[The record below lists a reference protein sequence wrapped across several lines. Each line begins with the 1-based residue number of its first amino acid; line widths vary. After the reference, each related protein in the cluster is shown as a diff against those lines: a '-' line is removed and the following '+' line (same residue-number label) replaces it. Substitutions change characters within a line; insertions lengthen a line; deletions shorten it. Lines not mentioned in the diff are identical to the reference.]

1 MAKKMNPG
9 ADATLVNVAYRAA
22 LANTPADYG
31 KTLQSSVDSY
41 EKTMEASADMWGN
54 IAMIGATIG
63 KEMIDSAQEVTDS
76 IALGNTLNPEDAKMF
91 TDEIYSLKDEL
102 KDLGTF
108 NGQFGDRET
117 RQKRAEIKIRQKEL
131 FAEIDGAV
139 LNLKAGSE
147 AIAAGTLDQNLLG
160 IGEQEKLN
168 AIVKSN
174 TKNKVTEGGNVAKLS
189 RDETTGELVYK
200 LYNSETGL
208 PFELGGKHQTMT
220 LKQFNESIATN
231 VGDGGAMGNNLDKY
245 NNQRS
250 TLGSKSKNGVYDEEL
265 KQADLN
271 YIDKLLGNK
280 PVDLKRAMKTKF
292 GFSSTSFFD
301 DITKNQGEHS
311 ADLYNTLLQATG
323 GGDVLTGGVTDGMT
337 DTDGIE
343 GISQKE
349 AMNPENYK
357 ILTANI
363 VGLKD
368 PEATK
373 DYFKEYAV
381 KEMEAAYKYGYS
393 KKPPVAG
400 SDGGG
405 DNLDGIDFYSKGK
418 GVKLYNN
425 QILTGSSAES
435 FYTAIRD
442 GVTFEEKDPISKE
455 NTEYSYQIVGG
466 EGGWYENFGEGDTP
480 ESVQYI
486 GSGADL
492 ASRFTTDQRFR
503 GLKTTVEERVSL
515 EGVDNASETRPQGDY
530 SKSIRKIDIKTLELD
545 DNDVANTLSSYLPP
559 VRSTKNP
566 KGYVFYTTQDIQGFS
581 YGLEKGGGDFS
592 KESATLYQTANKG
605 EKFAFMGPD
614 GYHIKPVAGTTIKV
628 GGNLERRRKAIEN
641 IDVLFDGILKNIML
655 EKPRPTDK

>member
-63 KEMIDSAQEVTDS
+63 KEMVDSAQEVTDS

-91 TDEIYSLKDEL
+91 TEEIYSLKDEL

-108 NGQFGDRET
+108 SGQFGDRET

-139 LNLKAGSE
+139 LNLKAGAE

-301 DITKNQGEHS
+301 DITKTQGEHS

-337 DTDGIE
+337 DTDGIK

-363 VGLKD
+363 VGLKN

-373 DYFKEYAV
+373 AYFKEYTV
-381 KEMEAAYKYGYS
+381 KNFEAAFQYGYRKREIKGSGGTDGTSDDKDIKYGGFGQFRV
-393 KKPPVAG
+393 KT
-400 SDGGG
+400 GGG
-405 DNLDGIDFYSKGK
+405 GNKPVSITSATALQRRNYLNDFGQIDGEHGQYIWNKDLGDNGMYVRDDGKNMSMFEVARDEGLIKPGEGK
-418 GVKLYNN
+418 GDFNPTRNAVANEENKNLNKGLASPSMLQDVSNDDTAANKLNN
-425 QILTGSSAES
+425 TFKFTSAKNSDYFFVPYSDAYGQIVDADNVFSNDIMLIDGSTGKP
-435 FYTAIRD
+435 IRD
-442 GVTFEEKDPISKE
+442 GKKVRR
-455 NTEYSYQIVGG
+455 
-466 EGGWYENFGEGDTP
+466 FGTG
-480 ESVQYI
+480 
-486 GSGADL
+486 
-492 ASRFTTDQRFR
+492 
-503 GLKTTVEERVSL
+503 K
-515 EGVDNASETRPQGDY
+515 DY
-530 SKSIRKIDIKTLELD
+530 SANDLKWINDFLGEYASKQQQAD
-545 DNDVANTLSSYLPP
+545 DT
-559 VRSTKNP
+559 TT
-566 KGYVFYTTQDIQGFS
+566 YTQ
-581 YGLEKGGGDFS
+581 
-592 KESATLYQTANKG
+592 N
-605 EKFAFMGPD
+605 
-614 GYHIKPVAGTTIKV
+614 
-628 GGNLERRRKAIEN
+628 
-641 IDVLFDGILKNIML
+641 
-655 EKPRPTDK
+655 

>member
-1 MAKKMNPG
+1 MNPG

-41 EKTMEASADMWGN
+41 EKTMKASADMWGN

-76 IALGNTLNPEDAKMF
+76 IALGNTLNSEDTKMF
-91 TDEIYSLKDEL
+91 TNEFYSLKDQL

-117 RQKRAEIKIRQKEL
+117 RQKRAEIKIKQKEL

-139 LNLKAGSE
+139 LNLKAGAE

-200 LYNSETGL
+200 LYNNETGL

-231 VGDGGAMGNNLDKY
+231 VGDGGAMGNNLNKY

-250 TLGSKSKNGVYDEEL
+250 TLGSKSIDGVYDEEL

-271 YIDKLLGNK
+271 YLDGLIGNK

-292 GFSSTSFFD
+292 GFSNTSFFD

-323 GGDVLTGGVTDGMT
+323 GGDVLTGDITDGMT
-337 DTDGIE
+337 DTDGVE

-373 DYFKEYAV
+373 DYFKEYTV
-381 KEMEAAYKYGYS
+381 KNFEAAFQFGYR
-393 KKPPVAG
+393 KREIKGVG
-400 SDGGG
+400 DGGG
-405 DNLDGIDFYSKGK
+405 GSDKLTWVGSNKTLAVQGGNRFLDYDIAKDMYDSFSLAKDGEATSFNMFNVAYRYDPKNNNWTDSNGDSFGNSDQLRKILGISEPDFKALTLNAGVTPTGEEEVIAFGNNTPEIQTNKTIFTALDVRSGGTRKDDKASKNLNAKFGLDDRSDVMFVPYSGDAVDR
-418 GVKLYNN
+418 GVFGVGTN
-425 QILTGSSAES
+425 ILNADAAGTNDIMLFDPGTKEV
-435 FYTAIRD
+435 IRD
-442 GVTFEEKDPISKE
+442 ENDDIIRFPTGNDAFVKGDGPNPTAAKIIKLLKEKYKIEYDP
-455 NTEYSYQIVGG
+455 
-466 EGGWYENFGEGDTP
+466 
-480 ESVQYI
+480 
-486 GSGADL
+486 L
-492 ASRFTTDQRFR
+492 
-503 GLKTTVEERVSL
+503 
-515 EGVDNASETRPQGDY
+515 
-530 SKSIRKIDIKTLELD
+530 
-545 DNDVANTLSSYLPP
+545 
-559 VRSTKNP
+559 NP
-566 KGYVFYTTQDIQGFS
+566 K
-581 YGLEKGGGDFS
+581 
-592 KESATLYQTANKG
+592 
-605 EKFAFMGPD
+605 
-614 GYHIKPVAGTTIKV
+614 
-628 GGNLERRRKAIEN
+628 
-641 IDVLFDGILKNIML
+641 
-655 EKPRPTDK
+655 

>member
-63 KEMIDSAQEVTDS
+63 KEMMDSAQEVTDS

-91 TDEIYSLKDEL
+91 TDEIYSLKDAL

-117 RQKRAEIKIRQKEL
+117 RQKRAEIKIKQKEL

-139 LNLKAGSE
+139 LNLKAGAE
-147 AIAAGTLDQNLLG
+147 AIAAGTLDQKLLG

-200 LYNSETGL
+200 LYVSQTGL
-208 PFELGGKHQTMT
+208 PFELDGKHQTMT

-245 NNQRS
+245 NDQRS
-250 TLGSKSKNGVYDEEL
+250 ILGSKSTDGVYDEEL

-271 YIDKLLGNK
+271 YIDRLVGNK
-280 PVDLKRAMKTKF
+280 PVDLKRAMKTQF
-292 GFSSTSFFD
+292 GFSNTSFFD

-323 GGDVLTGGVTDGMT
+323 GGDVLTGDITDGMI
-337 DTDGIE
+337 DTDGVK

-363 VGLKD
+363 VSLKD

-373 DYFKEYAV
+373 DYFKEYTV
-381 KEMEAAYKYGYS
+381 KNFEAAFQFGYREREIKSGDGDGIKTETNPYGI
-393 KKPPVAG
+393 PE
-400 SDGGG
+400 DGLKLGDLNRYGVQTEVRQDLVTGYIDDIKAGG
-405 DNLDGIDFYSKGK
+405 DFKFLQND
-418 GVKLYNN
+418 
-425 QILTGSSAES
+425 
-435 FYTAIRD
+435 
-442 GVTFEEKDPISKE
+442 
-455 NTEYSYQIVGG
+455 YSYVDGN
-466 EGGWYENFGEGDTP
+466 WYENYGTKPNEDGQGGEFKYNSTQAMTDDVFQTGGKYFDGLETKIQIDP
-480 ESVQYI
+480 KTGEPFDKKADDLSV
-486 GSGADL
+486 
-492 ASRFTTDQRFR
+492 T
-503 GLKTTVEERVSL
+503 
-515 EGVDNASETRPQGDY
+515 
-530 SKSIRKIDIKTLELD
+530 
-545 DNDVANTLSSYLPP
+545 P
-559 VRSTKNP
+559 VRQLQDVFQMTETSAIESLKKLLPANYTFSEREWYGRDRIEIFDENLKSLGKYDTDYNLKN
-566 KGYVFYTTQDIQGFS
+566 
-581 YGLEKGGGDFS
+581 
-592 KESATLYQTANKG
+592 ARNAA
-605 EKFAFMGPD
+605 EKFYKEF
-614 GYHIKPVAGTTIKV
+614 K
-628 GGNLERRRKAIEN
+628 
-641 IDVLFDGILKNIML
+641 DVLRFKKLK
-655 EKPRPTDK
+655 